1 MAGYNGY
8 SMSNNAVAAYNDG
21 LLPASKI
28 KQVPTILIERFVRA
42 AEWHHISKAYN
53 PVNFYDPALV
63 LATFGLVE
71 ACDEYGDPIPAKP
84 EAIAALAAY
93 KVEKKGG
100 ATVYTGCTVEWIEWT
115 GSLKRPTATE
125 RKEADCTV
133 SIKGQTATITLAN
146 GEVVTKRLSTR
157 GFYWKKG

>member
-8 SMSNNAVAAYNDG
+8 SMSNNAVAAYDAG

-28 KQVPTILIERFVRA
+28 KQVPAILIERFVPA
-42 AEWHHISKAYN
+42 AEWHHSSKSYN
-53 PVNFYDPALV
+53 RVKFYDPTQV
-63 LATFGLVE
+63 LATFGQIE
-71 ACDEYGDPIPAKP
+71 SCDEDGDPIPANP
-84 EAIAALAAY
+84 DAIAALAAY
-93 KVEKKGG
+93 QVEKKGG
-100 ATVYTGCTVEWIEWT
+100 ATVHTSCTVEWIEWA

-125 RKEADCTV
+125 RKEVGCTV
-133 SIKGQTATITLAN
+133 SIKGQTATITLAS